1 MVTTRVA
8 MLLLMAIQLGSVK
21 AYTSLTYGKHNND
34 RFQRLV
40 SACDVESGLHSYRA
54 ENAFNRGCECADVV
68 PDGA

>member
-8 MLLLMAIQLGSVK
+8 MLLMMAIQRGSVK

-40 SACDVESGLHSYRA
+40 SACDVESGLHGHCA
-54 ENAFNRGCECADVV
+54 ENAFNRGCERADVV